1 MNERQLRDWMKEN
14 LVRTTPQKSGEG
26 RKMR

>member
-1 MNERQLRDWMKEN
+1 MNERQLRDWMKGN
-14 LVRTTPQKSGEG
+14 LVRITPQKSGEG

>member
-1 MNERQLRDWMKEN
+1 MNERHLRDWRKEN
-14 LVRTTPQKSGEG
+14 LVRITPQKSGEG